1 MLPIIYFVLVIFWC
15 SVWGVATNAIIQN
28 KGYSENWFWWGF
40 FFSLIAVLVALS
52 KPQVQNSEEDA
63 VRKAN
68 EKREQAMLSDNGWK
82 CDKCGKM
89 NPSYTGTCGCG
100 LTRAQSEARKRQ
112 REEEKKKVAEVKKE
126 SDAIEKIKQYK
137 ELLDSGILSQEE
149 FDKKKAE
156 LLHL

>member
-1 MLPIIYFVLVIFWC
+1 MEPFIYLIIVIFWGV
-15 SVWGVATNAIIQN
+15 VWGIATNAVIQN

-40 FFSLIAVLVALS
+40 FFSIIAVLVALS
-52 KPQVQNSEEDA
+52 KPQVQYSEEDA
-63 VRKAN
+63 VREAN
-68 EKREQAMLSDNGWK
+68 EKREQVMLSDNGWK

-112 REEEKKKVAEVKKE
+112 REEEKKKMAEVKKE

-149 FDKKKAE
+149 FDKKKTE